1 MLKTLTLSNFFSGTQ
16 TSGLQAKKSRIKT
29 QTSSVRL
36 FTAAVLSGLS
46 VYLLLG
52 YVAEVN
58 SNSSKGYEIKK
69 MQLKFSELSEQQKK
83 LNFKVAENTSMVS
96 IQEGFLSANFV
107 PAETPVFLE
116 ASRLTQR

>member
-1 MLKTLTLSNFFSGTQ
+1 MLKTLTFSNFFSGTQ

-29 QTSSVRL
+29 QVSSVRL
-36 FTAAVLSGLS
+36 FAAAVLSGLS

-69 MQLKFSELSEQQKK
+69 MQLKFSDLNEQQKK
-83 LNFKVAENTSMVS
+83 LNFKVAENTSMIS

-116 ASRLTQR
+116 STRLTQR